1 MATHSGILA
10 WRSPWTE
17 EPCGYSP
24 WGPKRVR
31 HDLMTKQQQLI
42 ENNPHHLLNVDYC
55 PVTGPD
61 TLLSFNLLNSQ
72 NNPLIYVLLVSSYY
86 RDGEL

>member
-1 MATHSGILA
+1 MT
-10 WRSPWTE
+10 
-17 EPCGYSP
+17 
-24 WGPKRVR
+24 V
-31 HDLMTKQQQLI
+31 TKQQQLI

-72 NNPLIYVLLVSSYY
+72 NNPLILAFWSPHVCL
-86 RDGEL
+86 